1 MAYCPRCSREYVEVR
16 RECEDCAVPL
26 LSGPVPSPGE
36 EEVEGTQD
44 EDVKVLSVRTFSGP
58 TARLEAGLARNLL
71 LAEGIPSILPGKT
84 SAELLPVLVIP
95 LLVREK
101 DAERAAR
108 LLSDYFD
115 SPSPDVVP

>member
-1 MAYCPRCSREYVEVR
+1 MEVR

-26 LSGPVPSPGE
+26 LPGPVPSSGE

-71 LAEGIPSILPGKT
+71 LAEGIPSILPGET